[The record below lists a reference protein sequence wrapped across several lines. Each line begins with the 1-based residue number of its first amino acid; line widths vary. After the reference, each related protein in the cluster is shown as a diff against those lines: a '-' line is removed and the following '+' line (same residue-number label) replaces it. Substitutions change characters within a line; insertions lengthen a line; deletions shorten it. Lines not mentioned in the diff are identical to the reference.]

1 VLIFNDYDR
10 FSEVVNTLGF
20 FFEHPGCP
28 GPEKMLFLFPAVTV
42 TIAKL
47 IAGYLVSIP

>member
-1 VLIFNDYDR
+1 MLIFNDYDR
-10 FSEVVNTLGF
+10 FSEVVNTLEF
-20 FFEHPGCP
+20 FFLNILGA
-28 GPEKMLFLFPAVTV
+28 GPEKVLFLFPAVSI